1 MARSQYTRAQVLEL
15 GMLALKRYPE
25 VCSELLTEID
35 EFNSPGFDTDLDNM
49 KKYFSVFSIRN
60 GLLDELMLTKKWSRE
75 RTQSIKVFTA
85 AMIRIYRP
93 FRLSYSCKYLMPGF
107 AKQLSEILQL
117 QRPNISQ
124 LVREVGVLEK
134 AYDEFR
140 YEVDYTEHYL
150 SIAKEDF

>member
-1 MARSQYTRAQVLEL
+1 MARSQYTRSQVLEL

-25 VCSELLTEID
+25 VCTDLLSEID

-49 KKYFSVFSIRN
+49 KKYFSVFCARN
-60 GLLDELMLTKKWSRE
+60 GELNDIFLIKKWSRR

-85 AMIRIYRP
+85 AMIRIYKP
-93 FRLSYSCKYLMPGF
+93 FRLSYCGTYLLPGF
-107 AKQLSEILQL
+107 SKELSKVVELQG
-117 QRPNISQ
+117 PNISQ
-124 LVREVGVLEK
+124 LVKEVGVLEK

-140 YEVDYTEHYL
+140 DEVDYTEHYL